1 MTEFYDSGAPAD
13 CRQMSVSVFTGV
25 RLQAFNRFAAMPMPM
40 GPSPMMA
47 MPNEAHLYHQSPWLI
62 IIGSG
67 MAAGV

>member
-1 MTEFYDSGAPAD
+1 
-13 CRQMSVSVFTGV
+13 
-25 RLQAFNRFAAMPMPM
+25 M